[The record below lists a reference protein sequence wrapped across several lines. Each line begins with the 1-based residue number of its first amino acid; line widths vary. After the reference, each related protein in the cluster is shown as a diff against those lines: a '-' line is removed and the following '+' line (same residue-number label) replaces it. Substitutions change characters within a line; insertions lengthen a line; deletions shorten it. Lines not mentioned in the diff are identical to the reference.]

1 MTFSYVLTQLVNG
14 LKLGSI
20 YAIVATGYSIVYS
33 ILRLINFAHGD
44 ILCVGVYAA
53 YMMITFLTV
62 PLPVAIAFAML
73 TSMLMGILVERIAY
87 RPLRVSGAG
96 EEAVMMT
103 SIAVS
108 MFLQNLMT
116 MVFSAQSKAFK
127 LPEELIRLHK
137 FGFITLSTMNI
148 LSFLL
153 AAVLLIGLNLT
164 IRRTRMGMAMRA
176 CTDNPR
182 AARLMGI
189 NLNRVVTFAFA
200 VGSALAAVA
209 GIMLAGEYKTI
220 DPLMGFVP
228 GVKSFVAAVLG
239 GIGSLS
245 GAVLGGVLLGV
256 AEMLFAGLLPPAL
269 SVYRDALVFVILIL
283 MLLFKPNGLLGAKNA
298 RRS

>member
-1 MTFSYVLTQLVNG
+1 MAFSYILTQLVNG

-44 ILCVGVYAA
+44 IMCVGVYSA
-53 YMMITFLTV
+53 YMMLTIISA
-62 PLPVAIAFAML
+62 PLPVAIAGAVL
-73 TSMLMGILVERIAY
+73 TSLVLGVIVERVAY
-87 RPLRVSGAG
+87 RPLRSAG

-116 MVFSAQSKAFK
+116 MLFSAQSRAFK
-127 LPEELIRLHK
+127 LPEYLTGLYRI
-137 FGFITLSTMNI
+137 GTVTLSAMNI
-148 LSFLL
+148 LTFIVTAALL
-153 AAVLLIGLNLT
+153 LGLNL
-164 IRRTRMGMAMRA
+164 IIKRTRIGMAMRA

-189 NLNRVVTFAFA
+189 NINRVVTFSFA
-200 VGSALAAVA
+200 AGSALAAIA

-220 DPLMGFVP
+220 NPLMGFVP
-228 GVKSFVAAVLG
+228 GVKAFVAAVLG

-245 GAVLGGVLLGV
+245 GAVIGGLVLGV
-256 AEMLFAGLLPPAL
+256 AEMLFAGLLEPQLA
-269 SVYRDALVFVILIL
+269 VYRDALVFVILIL
-283 MLLFKPNGLLGAKNA
+283 ILLVKPNGLLGTATG

>member
-1 MTFSYVLTQLVNG
+1 MEISYIITQMVNG

-44 ILCVGVYAA
+44 IMCVGVYTA
-53 YMMITFLTV
+53 YMMLTIMAA
-62 PLPVAIAFAML
+62 PLPVAIAGAML
-73 TSMLMGILVERIAY
+73 TSLVLGVIVERVAY
-87 RPLRVSGAG
+87 RPLRSSG

-108 MFLQNLMT
+108 MFIQNLMT
-116 MVFSAQSKAFK
+116 MLFSAQSRAFK
-127 LPEELIRLHK
+127 LPEYLTGLYRI
-137 FGFITLSTMNI
+137 GSVTLSAMNI
-148 LSFLL
+148 LTFIITAALL
-153 AAVLLIGLNLT
+153 LGLNL
-164 IRRTRMGMAMRA
+164 IIKRTRMGMSMRA

-189 NLNRVVTFAFA
+189 NINRVVTFSFA
-200 VGSALAAVA
+200 VGSALAAIA

-220 DPLMGFVP
+220 NPLMGFVP

-245 GAVLGGVLLGV
+245 GAVIGGLVLGV
-256 AEMLFAGLLPPAL
+256 AEMLFAGLLEPQLA
-269 SVYRDALVFVILIL
+269 VYRDALVFVILIL
-283 MLLFKPNGLLGAKNA
+283 ILLVRPNGLLGTSAG

>member
-1 MTFSYVLTQLVNG
+1 MAFSYILTQLVNG

-33 ILRLINFAHGD
+33 ILRLINFVHGD

-53 YMMITFLTV
+53 YMMLTFLV
-62 PLPVAIAFAML
+62 APLPVAIVCAMV
-73 TSMLMGILVERIAY
+73 TSMALGIVVERIAY
-87 RPLRVSGAG
+87 RPLRVRGGG

-116 MVFSAQSKAFK
+116 MLFSAQSKAFK
-127 LPEELIRLHK
+127 LPEGLTRLHQ
-137 FGFITLSTMNI
+137 FGFITLSTMN
-148 LSFLL
+148 LL
-153 AAVLLIGLNLT
+153 TFALTAVLLTGLNFI
-164 IRRTRMGMAMRA
+164 IRRTRIGMAMRA

-189 NLNRVVTFAFA
+189 NLNGVVTFSFA

-256 AEMLFAGLLPPAL
+256 AEMLFAGLLPPAW

-283 MLLFKPNGLLGAKNA
+283 MLLIKPNGLLGAKSG